1 MNALGLPSSDPNY
14 KRSFQISVALHAL
27 IVGSFFIK
35 YLFIDS
41 DRIDFQSAVRV
52 DLVGLP
58 DKLTQKD
65 LAPPAGSKAEPLPP
79 EAKPPAPVKDA
90 AKTESLEASPK
101 SVALPDKKEL
111 DDSLSLKKAKAQQQ
125 AALDRLKSMSSI
137 DKIKKQLESE
147 KKKAAGNEN
156 SSGKNI
162 QVKGNVLS
170 AGTALTGLTQL
181 QHDNYVSNLDSHI
194 KNNWTLPQWLANKD
208 YKAQVLLKLDAQ
220 GLIVSREIVKSS
232 GNPNYD
238 DVVISTIDRSAPYP
252 APPEKFIRIVE
263 VRGILIG
270 FPE

>member
-14 KRSFQISVALHAL
+14 KRSFQVSVALHAL

-58 DKLTQKD
+58 DKLNPKD

-79 EAKPPAPVKDA
+79 EAKPEP
-90 AKTESLEASPK
+90 LEAATKPA
-101 SVALPDKKEL
+101 ALPDKKEL

-125 AALDRLKSMSSI
+125 AALDRLKSMSAI
-137 DKIKKQLESE
+137 DKIKKQVENE
-147 KKKAAGNEN
+147 KKKAAGSEN

-181 QHDNYVSNLDSHI
+181 QHDNYVSNLDNHI

-238 DVVISTIDRSAPYP
+238 DVVINTIDRSAPYP
-252 APPEKFIRIVE
+252 PPPEKFIRIVE